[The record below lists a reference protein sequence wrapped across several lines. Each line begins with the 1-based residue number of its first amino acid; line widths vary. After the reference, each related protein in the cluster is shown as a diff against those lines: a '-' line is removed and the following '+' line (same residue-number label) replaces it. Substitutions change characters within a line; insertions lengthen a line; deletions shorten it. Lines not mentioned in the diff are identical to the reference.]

1 MKKKIVSIIKNNKN
15 NSLTSLIIDISA
27 YIAGGSIYAVAIN
40 SFTAPNNIAP
50 GGASGAA
57 IVLNYLYNIPIGILT
72 IIINM
77 PLFIIGFFKL
87 GKKGVLKSF
96 IVMVLSSIIIDIT
109 EPFLPVFS
117 GNHLLAAIYGGVLIG
132 FGLSLIFMRDATTG
146 GTDLAA
152 RLIQQSAPH
161 MTMGRL
167 IMFIDLIIVA
177 ISAFVY
183 REMESALYAIITI
196 YVTGQIIDG
205 IMYGMGSGKF
215 IFVITSKYEQ
225 LSQAIMDKLQ
235 RGVTLL
241 EAKGAY
247 TGKPQKVIMCAVRK
261 PEAFKIRRLINHID
275 PDAFIIIGEAGEIL
289 GEGFKSLE

>member
-1 MKKKIVSIIKNNKN
+1 MKKKIHNIIKNKN
-15 NSLTSLIIDISA
+15 DSLSSWIIDILA
-27 YIAGGSIYAVAIN
+27 YIAGGFIYAISVN

-50 GGASGAA
+50 GGASGLA
-57 IVLNYLYNIPIGILT
+57 IVINYLYNLPIGILT
-72 IIINM
+72 IIINI

-87 GKKGVLKSF
+87 GKRGVLKSF
-96 IVMVLSSIIIDIT
+96 IAMILSSVIIDLT
-109 EPFLPVFS
+109 VPFLPVFS
-117 GNHLLAAIYGGVLIG
+117 GDHLLAAIYGGVLTG
-132 FGLSLIFMRDATTG
+132 FGLSLVFMRDATTG

-152 RLIQQSAPH
+152 RLIQQGAPH
-161 MTMGRL
+161 MSMGRL

-177 ISAFVY
+177 ISAIVY
-183 REMESALYAIITI
+183 KEMESALYAIITI
-196 YVTGQIIDG
+196 FVSGQIIDG

-225 LSQAIMDKLQ
+225 LSKAIMDKLE

-241 EAKGAY
+241 EATGAY
-247 TGKPQKVIMCAVRK
+247 TGKSQKVIMCAVTK
-261 PEAFKIRRLINHID
+261 SEAFKIRRLVNNID

>member
-1 MKKKIVSIIKNNKN
+1 MKKKIHNIIKNKN
-15 NSLTSLIIDISA
+15 DSLSSWIIDILA
-27 YIAGGSIYAVAIN
+27 YIAGGFIYAISVN

-50 GGASGAA
+50 GGASGLA
-57 IVLNYLYNIPIGILT
+57 IVINYLYNLPIVILT
-72 IIINM
+72 IIINI

-87 GKKGVLKSF
+87 GKRGVLKSF
-96 IVMVLSSIIIDIT
+96 IAMILSSVIIDLT
-109 EPFLPVFS
+109 VPFLPVFS
-117 GNHLLAAIYGGVLIG
+117 GDHLLAAIYGGVLTG
-132 FGLSLIFMRDATTG
+132 FGLSLVFMRDATTG

-152 RLIQQSAPH
+152 RLIQQGAPH
-161 MTMGRL
+161 MSMGRL

-177 ISAFVY
+177 ISAIVY
-183 REMESALYAIITI
+183 KEMESALYAIITI
-196 YVTGQIIDG
+196 FVSGQIIDG

-225 LSQAIMDKLQ
+225 LSKAIMDKLE

-241 EAKGAY
+241 EATGAY
-247 TGKPQKVIMCAVRK
+247 TGKSQKVIMCAVTK
-261 PEAFKIRRLINHID
+261 SEAFKIRRLVNNID